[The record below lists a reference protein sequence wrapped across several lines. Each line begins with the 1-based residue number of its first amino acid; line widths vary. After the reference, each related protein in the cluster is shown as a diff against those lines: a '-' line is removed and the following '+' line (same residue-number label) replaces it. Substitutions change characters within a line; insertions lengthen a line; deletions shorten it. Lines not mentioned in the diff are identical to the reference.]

1 MKFAT
6 IIRGGLL
13 LAFAGSSAALASP
26 ATVAY
31 SLNPE
36 PSSFQVGKVLVTP
49 TPPSTNFDAL
59 TASNATLRA
68 NGFPE
73 RPAGTPR
80 GWFVGALS
88 HTKWVHPRFTPRYN
102 HQPAS
107 PSHQSASSTSEL
119 YSSHWAG
126 NQGYNGGQFN
136 SIVAKWNGYEE
147 PSSVTTLVVCA
158 GAIAADQ

>member
-31 SLNPE
+31 SSNPE
-36 PSSFQVGKVLVTP
+36 PASFQVGKVLVTP
-49 TPPSTNFDAL
+49 TPPSANFDPL
-59 TASNATLRA
+59 TASNAALRA

-73 RPAGTPR
+73 RPTGTPP
-80 GWFVGALS
+80 GWFIGAVS
-88 HTKWVHPRFTPRYN
+88 HTKWVYPRFTPRYN

-107 PSHQSASSTSEL
+107 PSHQSASSTSESN
-119 YSSHWAG
+119 SSNWAG
-126 NQGYNGGQFN
+126 NRAGNGSQFN
-136 SIVAKWNGYEE
+136 
-147 PSSVTTLVVCA
+147 
-158 GAIAADQ
+158 